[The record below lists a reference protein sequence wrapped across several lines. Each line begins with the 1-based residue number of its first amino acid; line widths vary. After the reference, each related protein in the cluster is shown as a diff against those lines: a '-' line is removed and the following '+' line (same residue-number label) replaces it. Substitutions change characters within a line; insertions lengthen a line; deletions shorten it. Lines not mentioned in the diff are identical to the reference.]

1 MLPYIRIRVGAGTNT
16 SATGFTSDT
25 ILVMLV
31 ADFLTW
37 WYGQGWKSVFASF
50 GPRLQGVQD
59 LFSVKQLLRTLFE
72 PWRRI
77 ITYPGD
83 SFAEKFRAWGDNV
96 VSRAVGFTVRCL
108 MLLAS
113 VLSSA
118 AVLAFTLFEAL
129 VWPLLPLAIPL
140 LIIWGLL

>member
-1 MLPYIRIRVGAGTNT
+1 
-16 SATGFTSDT
+16 
-25 ILVMLV
+25 MLV
-31 ADFLTW
+31 ADFLSW
-37 WYGQGWKSVFASF
+37 WYGQGWKAVFASF
-50 GPRLQGVQD
+50 GTRLSSVQD

-83 SFAEKFRAWGDNV
+83 SLAEKFRAWGDNV
-96 VSRAVGFTVRCL
+96 VSRAVGFTVRCM

-113 VLSSA
+113 VLASLA
-118 AVLAFTLFEAL
+118 AIIFTIIEAL
-129 VWPLLPLAIPL
+129 AWPLLPLAIPI